1 MYSLPSN
8 VCVLVAQSCL
18 TLCNPMYCSPPGTS
32 AHGILWVRILEWV
45 AIPFIVMYKD
55 SSFSISSSAL
65 TILHNFFIAI
75 LVDMKW
81 HLIVNLICISL
92 MTSNAEHLLICF
104 WLRAFFFFFWCGGRN
119 VYSNF
124 CPFEN

>member
-65 TILHNFFIAI
+65 TILHHFY
-75 LVDMKW
+75 
-81 HLIVNLICISL
+81 
-92 MTSNAEHLLICF
+92 
-104 WLRAFFFFFWCGGRN
+104 
-119 VYSNF
+119 YSHPSRYEVASHCEFDLHFPND
-124 CPFEN
+124 